1 MKYTKRLIMLFII
14 SILILILLFFHLCGK
29 ENTMQYIDYD
39 IEKFESIKSENA
51 SSIDNEKT
59 TSSTSPEINSLIYDT
74 NSEVSN
80 IEHSKCSNIDSSQ
93 CKTGSCGN
101 TNLYPILDPKFNMR
115 EVSKQCL
122 LLEDHMNNIKKR
134 CYDCIRKHFLIID
147 GLLEEAVSLEQDNAS
162 RQYYRDLHKEWIKI
176 EKAYAKDSQ
185 NLQNIDNISK
195 SIRFFRKPLVEKY
208 FDTVSEYDV

>member
-1 MKYTKRLIMLFII
+1 
-14 SILILILLFFHLCGK
+14 
-29 ENTMQYIDYD
+29 MQYIDYD

>member
-1 MKYTKRLIMLFII
+1 MLFII
-14 SILILILLFFHLCGK
+14 SILILILLFFHLCEK

-51 SSIDNEKT
+51 SSIDNEQT
-59 TSSTSPEINSLIYDT
+59 TSSISPENPLIYDT
-74 NSEVSN
+74 NSGVSDT
-80 IEHSKCSNIDSSQ
+80 EHGKCSNIDSSQ

-134 CYDCIRKHFLIID
+134 CYDCIRKHFLTID

-208 FDTVSEYDV
+208 FDTVSDYDV